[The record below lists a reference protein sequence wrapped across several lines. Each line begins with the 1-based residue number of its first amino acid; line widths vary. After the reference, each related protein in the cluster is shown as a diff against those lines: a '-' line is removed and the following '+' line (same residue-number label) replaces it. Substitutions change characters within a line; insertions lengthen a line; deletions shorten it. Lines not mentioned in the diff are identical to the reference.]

1 MSEPGTS
8 IQSAIEV
15 TDPGEEYEWLGRN
28 PCACGGSW
36 QLVLQAL
43 VKETLTKSGT
53 QMTDRLRLRCG
64 TCASEHEV
72 YFVVTYK
79 DEG

>member
-1 MSEPGTS
+1 MD
-8 IQSAIEV
+8 IQNAIDV
-15 TDPGEEYEWLGRN
+15 RHPREEYAWLRRN

-53 QMTDRLRLRCG
+53 QMTDRLRLRCE